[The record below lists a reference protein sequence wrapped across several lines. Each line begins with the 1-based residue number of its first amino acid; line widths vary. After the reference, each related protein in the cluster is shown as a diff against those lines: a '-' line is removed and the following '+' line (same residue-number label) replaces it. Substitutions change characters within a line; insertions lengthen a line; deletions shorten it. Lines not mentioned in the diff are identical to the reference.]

1 MAKNKKAWI
10 RIAEAAFAIL
20 MLASIVLVLIGGQ
33 AEKQDI
39 GGAMYNIEHAI
50 LEEASRND
58 TIRNA
63 AISNDELLVGNFVK
77 ERLPAGMN
85 FTIRIC
91 GLSEICDAS
100 LPEKEVYVDDVLV
113 SSTIQTYLP
122 KKVRLFVWIE

>member
-20 MLASIVLVLIGGQ
+20 MLASIVLVLIGKQ